1 MRLNAGVGDGYLP
14 HRLISITVNI
24 NITVNTSIT
33 ES

>member
-1 MRLNAGVGDGYLP
+1 MRLNAGVGDGHLP
-14 HRLISITVNI
+14 HLLISITVNI